1 MANPLGRALYRLSQS
16 ARVAWFGGHH
26 ILANRLG
33 RKTAFAEEGVRVGS
47 RYPDRKLFLGEMQK
61 LFERDWKNIEDGL
74 YAAPAALDR
83 AAVKALR
90 NSVDFL
96 RDVPEVARR
105 RRDHVHDEVKAE
117 EPRQGMPDYYM
128 QNFHFQSGGWLTED
142 SAKRYDFQVE
152 TLFGGTADAMRRQ
165 ALVPIAQYMK
175 GRDQRTQTLLDVAT
189 GTGRFLTSV
198 KDNWPKL
205 NVTALDLSDAY
216 LKHAPQGTES
226 LAGRKIPRSQRR
238 ADAAAGRQPG
248 HRDVHLSV
256 PRTATRHSPGRRE
269 GDRPYPQARRPLRI
283 RRLHPAR
290 RHARLRSPHR
300 ILPAGLPRALLRKL
314 SQLGRS
320 KRLRRRRIDTA
331 GNNTRLPLQGHGVS
345 EVRVSRESAKR
356 SERAKDELW

>member
-216 LKHAPQGTES
+216 LKHARKELKAWRDVRFLEANAEQMPLLDASQDIVTCIYLFHELPPDIRPVVVKEIARVLKPDGLFVFVDSIQPGDTPGFEALTEFFPQAFHEPYYES
-226 LAGRKIPRSQRR
+226 YLSWDAAG
-238 ADAAAGRQPG
+238 AFAAAGLTLQETTPAF
-248 HRDVHLSV
+248 LSKV
-256 PRTATRHSPGRRE
+256 MAF
-269 GDRPYPQARRPLRI
+269 
-283 RRLHPAR
+283 
-290 RHARLRSPHR
+290 
-300 ILPAGLPRALLRKL
+300 RK
-314 SQLGRS
+314 
-320 KRLRRRRIDTA
+320 
-331 GNNTRLPLQGHGVS
+331 
-345 EVRVSRESAKR
+345 
-356 SERAKDELW
+356 